1 MNQGMLIGEVT
12 AQSGLSRK
20 ALRLYEARGILY
32 RRRVV
37 SHQAIGAIQPMC

>member
-1 MNQGMLIGEVT
+1 MLIGVVA

-20 ALRLYEARGILY
+20 ALRLYEARAFY

-37 SHQAIGAIQPMC
+37 SHQATGAIHPMC